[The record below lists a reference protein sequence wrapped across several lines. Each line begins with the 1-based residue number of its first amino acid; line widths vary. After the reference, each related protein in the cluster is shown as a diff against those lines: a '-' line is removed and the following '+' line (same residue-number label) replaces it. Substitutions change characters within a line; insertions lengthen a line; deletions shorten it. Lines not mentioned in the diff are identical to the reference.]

1 MDVLTDLVEVGLLV
15 IVVVHLP
22 GGRKREVPVDP
33 GVRVA
38 GKRVGDSLFTLQP
51 DTLSM
56 SRFCLNRR
64 YDHPCYLFL
73 GVCIRDILLELGGL
87 TDKLTDTIP
96 QKF

>member
-22 GGRKREVPVDP
+22 AGRKREVSVDL

-38 GKRVGDSLFTLQP
+38 DKRVGDSLFTLQP
-51 DTLSM
+51 DTLSLPC
-56 SRFCLNRR
+56 FCLNRR

-73 GVCIRDILLELGGL
+73 GVRIRDVLLELGGL
-87 TDKLTDTIP
+87 TDELTDTIP